1 METKHWGKS
10 AINSKIYCIDNNY
23 IMSDIP
29 PVIAPSMRG
38 ARMYNTEL
46 KKNSTFLKENGST
59 KGLFEC

>member
-1 METKHWGKS
+1 
-10 AINSKIYCIDNNY
+10 
-23 IMSDIP
+23 MSDIP